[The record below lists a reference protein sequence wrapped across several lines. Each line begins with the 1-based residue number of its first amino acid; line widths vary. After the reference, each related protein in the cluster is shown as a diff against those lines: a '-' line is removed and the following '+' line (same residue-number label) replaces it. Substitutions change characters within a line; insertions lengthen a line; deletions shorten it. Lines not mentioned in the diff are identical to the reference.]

1 MFSVQGQC
9 KPNAIE
15 FIRIA
20 EAPPELAVES
30 CIRRQRYGDFRNP
43 TIPLVWH
50 FIYHMFGILPK
61 NVQKTAKNG
70 PYLGLNI
77 EF

>member
-20 EAPPELAVES
+20 EAPPELAVAT
-30 CIRRQRYGDFRNP
+30 CLRLQRYEEKEYLPNFLRNP
-43 TIPLVWH
+43 EDIPKTFFSTLYL
-50 FIYHMFGILPK
+50 FRIRL
-61 NVQKTAKNG
+61 QKQA
-70 PYLGLNI
+70 YA
-77 EF
+77 E